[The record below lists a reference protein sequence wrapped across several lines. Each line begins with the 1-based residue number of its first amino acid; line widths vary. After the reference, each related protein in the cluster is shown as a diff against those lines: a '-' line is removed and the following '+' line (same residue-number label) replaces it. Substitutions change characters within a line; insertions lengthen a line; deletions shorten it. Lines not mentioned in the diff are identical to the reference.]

1 MCKSQYAAI
10 NIMSSTIC
18 RPVAISESMMHRR
31 TIQVRGFM
39 MGRNVRRIEAY
50 KCGVICLTRPPPPL
64 TLGDL
69 FDKRSQMQEIV
80 RAQP

>member
-1 MCKSQYAAI
+1 
-10 NIMSSTIC
+10 
-18 RPVAISESMMHRR
+18 
-31 TIQVRGFM
+31 M